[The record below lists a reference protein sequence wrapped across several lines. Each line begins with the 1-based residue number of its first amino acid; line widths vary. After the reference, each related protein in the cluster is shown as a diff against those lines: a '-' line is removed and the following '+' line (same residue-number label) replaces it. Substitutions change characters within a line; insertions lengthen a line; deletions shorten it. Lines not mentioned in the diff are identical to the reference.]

1 MFIFVFWG
9 CQALDTSVW
18 RIVHLAQ
25 HAVRRF
31 AEYLAAF
38 KTAIGARNDSIA
50 TRVVGSGIHH
60 EQSTHQ
66 TASNDIPGHTNLGRD
81 EEWQAVFAPRDLV
94 GLYCKTY
101 LFVARHRKLLCYRQ
115 HSAILVSYVTSGF
128 WNPANDFEEYPPAP
142 TWNCTMP
149 FPASPEDRPDP
160 LENMPAMRA
169 RIPEHVARGEVST
182 GVIVVTGGTEYVLDF
197 VRNLPRPNMI
207 VARVVLPHMVMPQFI
222 DALAANVELFRQR
235 YGELPGAPPLGIVAA
250 NPAIPGAG
258 SPVVAGGS
266 NSVDV
271 WPGSNPV
278 PPAPNA
284 SGVANPAEP
293 MGNSLGGQ
301 NPSPQSNGNQNPPS
315 PGNQN
320 QGNPQGAVP
329 NQTNQL
335 RRQNPQEVYDDLKL
349 RDDILSGAYAN
360 AVMIGHG
367 PYEFSFDFITNFYPQ
382 SAVSCRVYLA
392 SGHIYRLLESLRAS
406 WEQLRPRLSQG
417 HPPTNPPQNL
427 PPSN

>member
-1 MFIFVFWG
+1 
-9 CQALDTSVW
+9 
-18 RIVHLAQ
+18 
-25 HAVRRF
+25 
-31 AEYLAAF
+31 
-38 KTAIGARNDSIA
+38 
-50 TRVVGSGIHH
+50 
-60 EQSTHQ
+60 
-66 TASNDIPGHTNLGRD
+66 
-81 EEWQAVFAPRDLV
+81 
-94 GLYCKTY
+94 
-101 LFVARHRKLLCYRQ
+101 
-115 HSAILVSYVTSGF
+115 
-128 WNPANDFEEYPPAP
+128 
-142 TWNCTMP
+142 MP
-149 FPASPEDRPDP
+149 FPASPDDRPDP

-235 YGELPGAPPLGIVAA
+235 YGELPGIPV
-250 NPAIPGAG
+250 PAVVSQPVSFGAG
-258 SPVVAGGS
+258 MVSTNPLNQVPGSLPAAES

-271 WPGSNPV
+271 WPGSTSSPGPGASSPSGESNPQSEPMGESSGHQ
-278 PPAPNA
+278 PPAPT
-284 SGVANPAEP
+284 NPAP
-293 MGNSLGGQ
+293 T
-301 NPSPQSNGNQNPPS
+301 NPTPTHPTPANA
-315 PGNQN
+315 QN
-320 QGNPQGAVP
+320 QS
-329 NQTNQL
+329 THL

-349 RDDILSGAYAN
+349 RDEILSGAYAN

-417 HPPTNPPQNL
+417 NPPPN
-427 PPSN
+427 PPPPNQPPQPPR